1 MLDLYKQ
8 QTKCLVALD
17 SIIFG
22 FDGETLK
29 CLLVKRGLETQADHW
44 SLMGGWLEPSESLDQ
59 AAARILFQL
68 TGIKQ
73 IYLEQLYA
81 FGEPKRDPIER
92 TVSVTYY
99 ALINVHDYEA
109 TISDAYQAEWF
120 GLQELPNVLF
130 DHREMIEV
138 AIQALR
144 RKAAFHPV
152 GFELLP
158 EKFTLPQ
165 LQKLYEAI
173 YQTTFDKR
181 NFSRKILSLDI
192 LERLEEKQKGYSK
205 KGAYLYQV
213 KKKPAQDL
221 QAFVT
226 NVDGLFRETLFT
238 F

>member
-1 MLDLYKQ
+1 M
-8 QTKCLVALD
+8 ALD

-22 FDGETLK
+22 FDGETMK
-29 CLLVKRGLETQADHW
+29 CLLVKRGLETQDDHW
-44 SLMGGWLEPSESLDQ
+44 SLMGGWLEPKESLNE

-68 TGIKQ
+68 TGLNQ
-73 IYLEQLYA
+73 IYLEQLHA
-81 FGEPKRDPIER
+81 FGEPHRDPIER

-109 TISDAYQAEWF
+109 TISHAYQADWF
-120 GLQELPNVLF
+120 GLQELPNLLF

-144 RKAAFHPV
+144 QKAAFHPV

-181 NFSRKILSLDI
+181 NFSRKILSLGI

-213 KKKPAQDL
+213 KKQPAQDL
-221 QAFVT
+221 HAFVT
-226 NVDGLFRETLFT
+226 NVDGLFRDTLFT
-238 F
+238 S